1 MSNSMIEETKNFIL
15 PDEGGDSAGRRL
27 LEALFDS
34 RTFAETG
41 RFVGRT
47 SSPGDRSGVITGYGS
62 VGGRLV
68 FAFAEDRSRMKAASD
83 EAAGRKICDLFETA
97 LENGAPVVGIFDSD
111 GVALRDGI
119 SSLTSIGRLA
129 SASAA
134 AAGRITKIALI
145 GGVCGGI
152 EAAVASSFD
161 FVITLKTD
169 KGGSDLFAVPPFSSE
184 TSIDPSADG
193 ISCIGAKSEEEAAIA
208 ARKIISLIPGRRS
221 EALTVSDSG
230 DQDRSP
236 DLSGLTG
243 YALCEAVSD
252 PCGCLPLF
260 ADYSKGLA
268 IALAQVG
275 GVGCFIAAGDRE
287 VSGGAL
293 TRSAADALC
302 RCVRFADAFGIPLVM
317 LTDCP
322 GTDPT
327 DGSPAYLRALSDLA
341 AAVSSASCP
350 RITAYVGRAYGAGYL
365 LLGSKATGA
374 DAVFALTDAAVGALS
389 PETSVAFLWNE
400 KIDGEETTR
409 EKLEA
414 EWRKTEASPAEAA
427 ALGEIDDIVAPDELR
442 PRIVS
447 AVYMLLGK
455 RRGRGRRL

>member
-1 MSNSMIEETKNFIL
+1 MSNSKIEENKIPPEESGNS
-15 PDEGGDSAGRRL
+15 PGRRL

-62 VGGRLV
+62 VNGRLV
-68 FAFAEDRSRMKAASD
+68 FAFAEDRSRMKAAAD
-83 EAAGRKICDLFETA
+83 EAAGKKICELFETA

-111 GVALRDGI
+111 GVALRDGL
-119 SSLTSIGRLA
+119 SSLMSIGRLS

-134 AAGRITKIALI
+134 AAGRIPRIALI
-145 GGVCGGI
+145 GGVCGGT
-152 EAAVASSFD
+152 EAAVAASFD
-161 FVITLKTD
+161 FVITVKNE
-169 KGGSDLFAVPPFSSE
+169 GGSDLFAVPPFSSG

-193 ISCIGAKSEEEAAIA
+193 ISCIGADSEEEAALA
-208 ARKIISLIPGRRS
+208 ARSIISLIPGRRS
-221 EALTVSDSG
+221 EGLSVSDSG
-230 DQDRSP
+230 DPDRSP
-236 DLSGLTG
+236 DISGLTG

-252 PCGCLPLF
+252 PGGCLPLY
-260 ADYSKGLA
+260 ADYSKGLS

-275 GVGCFIAAGDRE
+275 GVGCIIAAGDRE

-302 RCVRFADAFGIPLVM
+302 RCVRFADAFGIPFVM

-327 DGSPAYLRALSDLA
+327 DGSPAYLRALADLS

-374 DAVFALTDAAVGALS
+374 DAVFAMPGAEVGAMS
-389 PETSVAFLWNE
+389 PEASVAFLWNE

-409 EKLEA
+409 EKLES
-414 EWRKTEASPAEAA
+414 EWRDKMASPTEAA
-427 ALGEIDDIVAPDELR
+427 ALGEIDDIVGPDELR